1 MNLLDRLSEIVENS
15 ESYKK
20 IMADG
25 IVEDHEVEEQA
36 ALVSSL
42 FDELENKLTPEDFS
56 LVAKCMAELSV
67 LHAVYRIN
75 QSHM

>member
-1 MNLLDRLSEIVENS
+1 MNRLDKLSEIVENS

-20 IMADG
+20 IMDDG
-25 IVEDHEVEEQA
+25 VVEDHEVEEQA
-36 ALVSSL
+36 KLVSDL
-42 FDELENKLTPEDFS
+42 FDKLEKKLSPEDFS

-67 LHAVYRIN
+67 LHAVYRVN

>member
-1 MNLLDRLSEIVENS
+1 MNLLDKLSEIVENS

-20 IMADG
+20 IMDDG
-25 IVEDHEVEEQA
+25 VVEDHEVEEQA
-36 ALVSSL
+36 KLVSDL
-42 FDELENKLTPEDFS
+42 FDKLEKKLSPEDFA

-67 LHAVYRIN
+67 LHAVYRVN

>member
-1 MNLLDRLSEIVENS
+1 MNLLDTLSEIVANS

-36 ALVSSL
+36 KLVSGL
-42 FDELENKLTPEDFS
+42 FDELEGKLSAEDFA

-67 LHAVYRIN
+67 LHAVYRVN
-75 QSHM
+75 QVHM

>member
-1 MNLLDRLSEIVENS
+1 MNLLDKLSEIVENS

-20 IMADG
+20 IMADD

-36 ALVSSL
+36 NLVSDL
-42 FDELENKLTPEDFS
+42 FDKLEQKLSPEDFS